1 LKSKLLEIANWNLCS
16 IRRSAMKQLPILE
29 FSVLVCLLLPP
40 LIYGQTLKVDVNLVN
55 VFATVKDDRG
65 NFITDLSKED
75 FRVYDDDQLQDVR
88 VFEKQDKVESSV
100 GLLVDTSGSMV
111 DIIPYARRGVHDFTR
126 ALPKNDDF
134 FLVSFGTTVKLLH
147 TSKQPLKHL
156 EESLAGLR
164 AWGTSSLYDGLLY
177 SMEKIEKSD
186 HPRKAL
192 IAFTDGNDN
201 GSTIR
206 HDRVVQEIQES
217 AVLVYFVA
225 IGSAVLV
232 DSHTL
237 ESLSDISGGRTL
249 YVPKQDA
256 IAPVLEEVRRELG
269 RQYYIGY
276 YVPRRAGFHHI
287 RIEVPGRD
295 VKIRAKTGYSGG

>member
-1 LKSKLLEIANWNLCS
+1 MKSKLLEIANWKLCS

-88 VFEKQDKVESSV
+88 VFEKQDKVESSI
-100 GLLVDTSGSMV
+100 GLLVDTSGSMI
-111 DIIPYARRGVHDFTR
+111 DIIPYVRRGVRDFTR

-134 FLVSFGTTVKLLH
+134 FLLSFGTTVKLLH

-156 EESLAGLR
+156 EE
-164 AWGTSSLYDGLLY
+164 
-177 SMEKIEKSD
+177 
-186 HPRKAL
+186 
-192 IAFTDGNDN
+192 
-201 GSTIR
+201 IR
-206 HDRVVQEIQES
+206 
-217 AVLVYFVA
+217 
-225 IGSAVLV
+225 
-232 DSHTL
+232 T
-237 ESLSDISGGRTL
+237 
-249 YVPKQDA
+249 
-256 IAPVLEEVRRELG
+256 ELG

-276 YVPRRAGFHHI
+276 YVPRRVGFHHI
-287 RIEVPGRD
+287 RIEVPGRG